1 MARYLGSQCKLCRC
15 EGEKLFLKGE
25 RCLTDK
31 CAMERRAY
39 APGEHGKTRFKK
51 SKKSEYSIQLREKQK
66 AKRIYGLLE
75 KQFKNYY
82 ELAAKK
88 KGITG
93 TNLLRLLEV
102 RFDNVVYRLGFAV
115 SRREARQ
122 LVRHGFFAVNGKR
135 VDIPSYRVKPKDI
148 ITLTPAGRKVVRIEE
163 NAKSSSKAQIPI
175 WLEVNYDNFVGKI
188 LSLPEREQIDTSV
201 REQLIVEL
209 YSK

>member
-31 CAMERRAY
+31 CAMERRAH

-135 VDIPSYRVKPKDI
+135 VNIPSYRVKPKDI